1 MKNFIFL
8 IQLQA
13 QTIASAFAIQLV
25 MALYCPLGGMGKGP
39 QKPGFIFKP
48 HYLQLLSLGISRSGT
63 TRTPLMIAL
72 MIALTIALMI
82 YRDQG
87 KCKVKEQRQKTD
99 SRSNYSS

>member
-48 HYLQLLSLGISRSGT
+48 HYPQLLSLGIIWSGT

-72 MIALTIALMI
+72 MIALMI

-87 KCKVKEQRQKTD
+87 KCKVKEQIQKTD

>member
-48 HYLQLLSLGISRSGT
+48 HYLQLLSLGISWSGT
-63 TRTPLMIAL
+63 TRTPLRL
-72 MIALTIALMI
+72 
-82 YRDQG
+82 
-87 KCKVKEQRQKTD
+87 
-99 SRSNYSS
+99 RS

>member
-13 QTIASAFAIQLV
+13 QTITSAFAIQLV

-48 HYLQLLSLGISRSGT
+48 HYLQLLSLGISWSGT
-63 TRTPLMIAL
+63 TRTPLM
-72 MIALTIALMI
+72 IALMI